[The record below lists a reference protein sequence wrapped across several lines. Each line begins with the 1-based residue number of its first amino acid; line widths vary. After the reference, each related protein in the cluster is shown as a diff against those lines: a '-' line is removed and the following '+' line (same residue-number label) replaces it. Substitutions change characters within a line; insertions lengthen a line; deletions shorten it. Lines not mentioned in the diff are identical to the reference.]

1 MKTKILK
8 SVSIALFMSA
18 SLFSCSSDWIVNDEN
33 TSDAKL
39 LKPAPP
45 GFANFYYR
53 QNGVSTYSISIDA
66 FANSSDAVIYA
77 MDGSLN
83 VIKIPLS
90 SIAVGLYYIGTA
102 NNFYHNTP
110 TDTWY
115 GKDGYVQIIWNNS
128 NLISEIFKVSGVGI
142 FGITSINGYFDLIP
156 IVP

>member
-1 MKTKILK
+1 
-8 SVSIALFMSA
+8 
-18 SLFSCSSDWIVNDEN
+18 
-33 TSDAKL
+33 
-39 LKPAPP
+39 
-45 GFANFYYR
+45 
-53 QNGVSTYSISIDA
+53 VSTYSISIDA